1 MTSRGFARILAG
13 RYRLDERIGSGG
25 AADVHRAFDLRLQR
39 PVAVKIF
46 RAGTGFDTEEGLSG
60 EAVILARLQHPGLVT
75 AFDAGRHDGNAYLVM
90 QLIEGPTLKTRIA
103 EGSLSC
109 ATTVAIGAGLAEA
122 LAHAH
127 EAGVVHRDVK
137 PSNIILDGSGRP
149 HLSDFGIS
157 RLLDATTRTA
167 TGTLTG
173 TAAYLSPEQVLGRP
187 VGPPA
192 DVYALGLVL
201 LECLTGRLEYD
212 GGPLEAAIAR
222 LHRPPALPDGL
233 PAALTT
239 LLRRMTDLEAPAR
252 PTAPDCARA
261 LTLLTTDVTAEPFP
275 PAAHVSAGPAAAT
288 ADRTTVTHKN
298 PMPGA
303 EAAVATAAPAAHPPK
318 GSHATPARSRLWM
331 SGVAVT
337 LAAAAAATLAASDG
351 SSHPTTGK
359 PTQSASSSAPR
370 ERTHTAPA
378 DDDGG
383 LAQPATK
390 PSLPPATSAA
400 PHRDSTPGPSTPG
413 GSSRARDTDVANASR
428 AAAAGASGP
437 ATPAASGHGKT
448 KSPAEPPGQER
459 KAQKENKG
467 KGKAGKHGGAASA
480 GE

>member
-1 MTSRGFARILAG
+1 MTSWGSARILSG

-90 QLIEGPTLKTRIA
+90 QLIEGPTLRTRIA
-103 EGSLSC
+103 QGPLPRV
-109 ATTVAIGAGLAEA
+109 TTIALGAGLAEA

-127 EAGVVHRDVK
+127 GAGVVHRDVK
-137 PSNIILDGSGRP
+137 PSNIILDGSERP

-157 RLLDATTRTA
+157 RMLDATTATA

-222 LHRPPALPDGL
+222 LHRPPALPD
-233 PAALTT
+233 ALSVPLAS
-239 LLRRMTDLEAPAR
+239 LLRQMTDLEEHAR
-252 PTAPDCARA
+252 PTAHDCARA
-261 LTLLTTDVTAEPFP
+261 LTLLATHAMPES
-275 PAAHVSAGPAAAT
+275 PASLSDRAIAGPAAA
-288 ADRTTVTHKN
+288 ANGTTVTHKN
-298 PMPGA
+298 LVPGA
-303 EAAVATAAPAAHPPK
+303 ELAAVAAAPAVHARQ
-318 GSHATPARSRLWM
+318 GSRATPARSRLWT
-331 SGVAVT
+331 SGAAAA

-351 SSHPTTGK
+351 PSHHTTTGK
-359 PTQSASSSAPR
+359 PTQSANSPAAPS
-370 ERTHTAPA
+370 ERTHTAPT
-378 DDDGG
+378 DDDG
-383 LAQPATK
+383 
-390 PSLPPATSAA
+390 SLAA
-400 PHRDSTPGPSTPG
+400 PTTPPSPPHSIPAGPHHDSAPRPSTPG
-413 GSSRARDTDVANASR
+413 DSSRVRDTDVTEASR
-428 AAAAGASGP
+428 AATAGVSGQS
-437 ATPAASGHGKT
+437 TPAASGLGKA
-448 KSPAEPPGQER
+448 KSPDKPPGQER
-459 KAQKENKG
+459 KA
-467 KGKAGKHGGAASA
+467 
-480 GE
+480 GEKTR